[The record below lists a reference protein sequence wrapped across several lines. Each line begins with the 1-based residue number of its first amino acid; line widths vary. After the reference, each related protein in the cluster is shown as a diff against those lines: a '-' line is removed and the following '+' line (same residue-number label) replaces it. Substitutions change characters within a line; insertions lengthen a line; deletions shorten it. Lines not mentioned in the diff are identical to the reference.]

1 MPVRFLSDAELAR
14 LSSWP
19 DEIAAEDLVTY
30 FTLTGDDL
38 SWLRTTV
45 RAENRLGAAVQL
57 CALPWL
63 GWIPDDLRPCPEAAV
78 RRLAE
83 HLRLADKDVLGLLT
97 AYGGWEGRTRRDHRV
112 RVLDRLGWRALGAG
126 GRKQLEGFLLARAL
140 EHDAP
145 GVLLALACDWLRNER
160 IVRPSVDTLS
170 RRVAAARDGA
180 RAETFHR
187 LASLLAPP
195 RPARLDGLLEVD
207 EDLGMTRL
215 AWLRRGATAATP
227 EVLKAELAKLE
238 FLRAHGADRLD
249 LSALP
254 AGRRRMLAETGRRST
269 NQALQRA
276 DADRR
281 YPILLATLA
290 ETYVEVLDELV
301 QLLDQALAGAD
312 SRARYELSQ
321 RVVERA
327 KVEIDR
333 GRLLDEVLDV
343 LADPGVS
350 DADAGRLVRA
360 RVGMARLQ
368 AARRPADEREPRDH
382 GHFDLLAARYKYLR
396 TFTPAV
402 IAALPLTG
410 NTASADVAA
419 LLAAVEVLR
428 QLNGSG
434 RTSVPDTA
442 TSEAATSFVPARW
455 RGYLDQT
462 VGQGRG
468 AAYRHYWEL
477 AVLYGVQAR
486 LRSGDVWVSG
496 SRRYTDPTTLLIP
509 VQKWIAQ
516 REDFCT
522 VTGSDPDPT
531 RQLQRLENELHAAV
545 ADLERVLT
553 DPASEGLARVGQD
566 GDLIVSPLPAEQLP
580 AEAAALADAV
590 AARLPQVHLPALLI
604 EVDRDTRF
612 SEAFTHAGG
621 AQPRNPDLVRN
632 LYASVLAYAC
642 NLGYAGMADASG
654 ISEDTLAWTSQWYLR
669 QETLREA
676 NAHLVNAHHRHP
688 LARLWGGGTLSSS
701 DGQRFPQR
709 GRSLTARALSRYF
722 LDEGTTTYTHVSDQ
736 HSTYGTKV
744 IPTTWRE
751 AVAVLDEIFGNPTDL
766 PIAEHTTDT
775 AGQTLATFA
784 IFDLAGLQ
792 FSPRIRDIGRLQ
804 LYRLGAG
811 SSWRSRYPH
820 AGPLLTQPIQTQL
833 IAEHWNDLLR
843 LVGSMKFGHTTA
855 SLLIAKLHASG
866 RQNSLAR
873 ALQEYG
879 RLVRTIYLCRY
890 VADEDL
896 RRRVR
901 RQLNKGESLHA
912 LRRDLFFAHQGH
924 VRRRHLDDQVDQAL
938 CLTLVTNAAVLWT
951 THYLGDA
958 LDALRAEGCPV
969 TDEDAAHLTPAQ
981 HDHINFYG
989 TYSFELETELRRGGR
1004 RPLRSPA
1011 A

>member
-19 DEIAAEDLVTY
+19 DEVAVDNLVTY
-30 FTLTGDDL
+30 FTLTHDDL
-38 SWLRTTV
+38 DWLGANV
-45 RAENRLGAAVQL
+45 RVENRLGAGLQF
-57 CALPWL
+57 CTLPWL
-63 GWIPDDLRPCPEAAV
+63 GWIPDDLTACPLSAV
-78 RRLAE
+78 YRIAGQLGLAGDDLPGRLA
-83 HLRLADKDVLGLLT
+83 
-97 AYGGWEGRTRRDHRV
+97 AYGGWEGRTRRDHRGL
-112 RVLDRLGWRALGAG
+112 VLARLGWRTSAAG
-126 GRKQLEGFLLARAL
+126 DRKQLDAFLLARAL

-145 GVLLALACDWLRNER
+145 GVLLQLACDWLRNER
-160 IVRPSVDTLS
+160 IVRPPVDTLS

-180 RAETFHR
+180 RAETYHR
-187 LASLLAPP
+187 LAPLLAPP
-195 RPARLDGLLEVD
+195 RPAKLGGLLKVND
-207 EDLGMTRL
+207 ELGMTRL

-227 EVLKAELAKLE
+227 EVLKSELAKLE

-276 DADRR
+276 DVDRR

-321 RVVERA
+321 RLVERA
-327 KVEIDR
+327 SIEVDR
-333 GRLLDEVLDV
+333 GRLLDEVLDI

-350 DADAGRLVRA
+350 DADSGRLVRE
-360 RVGMARLQ
+360 RIGMPRLQ
-368 AARRPADEREPRDH
+368 AARRPAAEREPRDH

-402 IAALPLTG
+402 IAHLPLTG
-410 NTASADVAA
+410 NTANADVAA
-419 LLAAVEVLR
+419 LLSAVEVLR
-428 QLNGSG
+428 ELNAAG
-434 RTSVPDTA
+434 RTTVPEQA
-442 TSEAATSFVPARW
+442 TTQEATSFVPARW

-462 VGQGRG
+462 RGQGRG

-477 AVLYGVQAR
+477 SVLYGVQAR
-486 LRSGDVWVSG
+486 LRSGDVWVPG

-509 VQKWIAQ
+509 AETWVTQ
-516 REDFCT
+516 RDDFCT
-522 VTGSDPDPT
+522 VTGAETDPA
-531 RQLQRLENELHAAV
+531 QHLQRLEADLHAAV
-545 ADLERVLT
+545 TDLERVLA
-553 DPASEGLARVGQD
+553 DPASEGLARVGEN
-566 GDLIVSPLPAEQLP
+566 GDLIVSPLPAEQVP
-580 AEAAALADAV
+580 AEAEALAQAV

-632 LYASVLAYAC
+632 LYAAVLAYAC
-642 NLGYAGMADASG
+642 NLGYAGMSDASG

-669 QETLREA
+669 QDTLREA
-676 NAHLVNAHHRHP
+676 NARLVNAHHRHP

-751 AVAVLDEIFGNPTDL
+751 AVAVLDEIFGNATDL
-766 PIAEHTTDT
+766 AIAE
-775 AGQTLATFA
+775 
-784 IFDLAGLQ
+784 
-792 FSPRIRDIGRLQ
+792 
-804 LYRLGAG
+804 
-811 SSWRSRYPH
+811 
-820 AGPLLTQPIQTQL
+820 
-833 IAEHWNDLLR
+833 
-843 LVGSMKFGHTTA
+843 HTTA
-855 SLLIAKLHASG
+855 SLLIAKLHASS

-890 VADEDL
+890 VADEEL

-938 CLTLVTNAAVLWT
+938 CLTLVTNAAV
-951 THYLGDA
+951 HRDQ
-958 LDALRAEGCPV
+958 RAV
-969 TDEDAAHLTPAQ
+969 
-981 HDHINFYG
+981 
-989 TYSFELETELRRGGR
+989 R
-1004 RPLRSPA
+1004 
-1011 A
+1011 